1 MGRDLFGVFPLRGK
15 LLNVRDV
22 PLKTVLDNAEIKH
35 VIKIVGLDLN
45 KKYEDAAEL
54 DTLRCTRG
62 HTRGARALQPAHVRV
77 SRVCVD
83 VCVCHAKSHEAS
95 LCGVCVPGTAT

>member
-62 HTRGARALQPAHVRV
+62 HTRGARALQPAHVHGGV
-77 SRVCVD
+77 ARVCR
-83 VCVCHAKSHEAS
+83 CVCMSRK
-95 LCGVCVPGTAT
+95 VT